1 MVALVLA
8 LSPASTS
15 LLAQDSKPY
24 DVVLIKETEAGGVED
39 AVFIELLA
47 GKIEEWVGAESRVL
61 VLNEHELSRDRLKR
75 AKYLKDKAKLS
86 MYARIVKIGGAAM
99 VTFRIEGT
107 DASANSGPSALDPY
121 RYSKSL
127 EPIPTKAEQTLERIL
142 KTVVTP
148 MLIIYKDATHGTQIL
163 ADCIRSGKAA
173 DEKLASEHITS
184 IYPYQLRKLSGLP
197 DTGIHG
203 LNNDQVAYICLSNDD
218 NKARKLLSH
227 DVSVRRFFDRVI
239 YGDLVGGAE
248 KIYLTVESHHPR
260 RIEHHTIEVPHADL
274 DTKANELAKQILDL
288 ISNP

>member
-1 MVALVLA
+1 
-8 LSPASTS
+8 
-15 LLAQDSKPY
+15 
-24 DVVLIKETEAGGVED
+24 
-39 AVFIELLA
+39 
-47 GKIEEWVGAESRVL
+47 
-61 VLNEHELSRDRLKR
+61 
-75 AKYLKDKAKLS
+75 
-86 MYARIVKIGGAAM
+86 
-99 VTFRIEGT
+99 
-107 DASANSGPSALDPY
+107 
-121 RYSKSL
+121 
-127 EPIPTKAEQTLERIL
+127 
-142 KTVVTP
+142 
-148 MLIIYKDATHGTQIL
+148 
-163 ADCIRSGKAA
+163 
-173 DEKLASEHITS
+173 
-184 IYPYQLRKLSGLP
+184 LRKLSGLP